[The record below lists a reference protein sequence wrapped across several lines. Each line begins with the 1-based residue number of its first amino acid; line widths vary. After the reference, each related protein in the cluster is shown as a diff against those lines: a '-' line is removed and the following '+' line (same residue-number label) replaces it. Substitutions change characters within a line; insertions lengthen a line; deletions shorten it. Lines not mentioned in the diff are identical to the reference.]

1 METTAICGCENHT
14 KTTLYLAGMA
24 KIRFETQSSKDFP
37 QFKED
42 LTAAIDQSFVAHL
55 LKRTWNGP
63 QMNIEAPGAT
73 GFVLYDASRV
83 TVEINISFPATLLRE
98 RIVQDIQRIVQIAGG
113 RAVKIL

>member
-1 METTAICGCENHT
+1 VS
-14 KTTLYLAGMA
+14 
-24 KIRFETQSSKDFP
+24 KIRFETQSGKDFP
-37 QFKED
+37 HFKED
-42 LTAAIDQSFVAHL
+42 LTAAINQSFVAHL
-55 LKRTWNGP
+55 LKRTWVGS

-73 GFVLYDASRV
+73 GFVLYDAGRV